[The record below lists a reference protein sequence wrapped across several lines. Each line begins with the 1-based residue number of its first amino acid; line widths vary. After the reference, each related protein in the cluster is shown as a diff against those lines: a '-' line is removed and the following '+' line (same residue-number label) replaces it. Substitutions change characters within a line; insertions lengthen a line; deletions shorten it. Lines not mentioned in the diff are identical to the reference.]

1 MRKWKKNGGG
11 LCKSAHDGLQKM
23 VHRRAELSDHVRELK
38 RVGKVFTAVAC
49 RRNPRELSF
58 EYEARLLQCG
68 LMRQAVRMN
77 HCAKS

>member
-11 LCKSAHDGLQKM
+11 LCKSAHDGLRKM
-23 VHRRAELSDHVRELK
+23 VLRRVELVDHARELI

-49 RRNPRELSF
+49 RRNPREVSS

-68 LMRQAVRMN
+68 HMRRAVRMN
-77 HCAKS
+77 RCANS